1 MAAVTNYHGLGSL
14 KATHLF
20 SYSSSGQKFGMGL
33 TGLKS
38 RKDGLLFFLEALG
51 DNPFSWLCQLLGDA
65 PILYLPPSS
74 SLARAS

>member
-1 MAAVTNYHGLGSL
+1 MAAVMNYLGLGSL

-20 SYSSSGQKFGMGL
+20 SYSSSGQKSGMGL

-38 RKDGLLFFLEALG
+38 RKEGLLFFLEAPG
-51 DNPFSWLCQLLGDA
+51 ENPFSWLCQLLEDA
-65 PILYLPPSS
+65 PILYLPPCS